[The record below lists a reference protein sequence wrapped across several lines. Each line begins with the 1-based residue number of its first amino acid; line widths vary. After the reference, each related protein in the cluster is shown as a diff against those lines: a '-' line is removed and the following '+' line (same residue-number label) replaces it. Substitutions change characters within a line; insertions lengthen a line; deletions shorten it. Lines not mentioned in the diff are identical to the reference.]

1 MLWGDTDAREMT
13 GGPERSRRRSWLDN
27 RARSVPERYLAAAPV
42 MPKSSGRLPQ
52 DLIFE
57 NSDLA
62 KPGSHIDD
70 LPHLGDAARL
80 DPNEQ
85 GLIDID
91 ASTGRLDTEER
102 PVVDPGKSNPSS
114 GCAPSRHDL
123 TNPVP
128 QLVESLVGGPPR
140 GDLTIDPNGL
150 DAAGRMG
157 EDVGDESC
165 LSAE

>member
-1 MLWGDTDAREMT
+1 
-13 GGPERSRRRSWLDN
+13 
-27 RARSVPERYLAAAPV
+27 

-102 PVVDPGKSNPSS
+102 PVVNPGNSNPSS
-114 GCAPSRHDL
+114 GWLPRATTSRI
-123 TNPVP
+123 V
-128 QLVESLVGGPPR
+128 
-140 GDLTIDPNGL
+140 
-150 DAAGRMG
+150 
-157 EDVGDESC
+157 C
-165 LSAE
+165 LSSSSPLWAALHAAT